1 MLEPVRQ
8 ALGTLG
14 GLLPDACG
22 HGSRDGEELG
32 LDSGPNASR
41 TVPEQPIEA
50 PDGPLQPHDRV
61 ALVPLAPRLEVD
73 EDSHAR
79 MVDRGSDISAQGDQA
94 AGRSAGATYVGSRS
108 NRAAWPSFIQS
119 GRTP

>member
-14 GLLPDACG
+14 GFLPDACG

-32 LDSGPNASR
+32 LDSGPDASR

-61 ALVPLAPRLEVD
+61 ALVPLAPGIEVD

-79 MVDRGSDISAQGDQA
+79 MVDRGSDISVQGDQA
-94 AGRSAGATYVGSRS
+94 A
-108 NRAAWPSFIQS
+108 
-119 GRTP
+119 